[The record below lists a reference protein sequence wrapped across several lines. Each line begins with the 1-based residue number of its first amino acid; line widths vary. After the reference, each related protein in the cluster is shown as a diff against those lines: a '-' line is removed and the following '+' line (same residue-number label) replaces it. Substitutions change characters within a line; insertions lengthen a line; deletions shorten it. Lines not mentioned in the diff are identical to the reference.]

1 VIEKIDLHYER
12 GSQMHKQFLPYVK
25 KEALYY
31 FWGFIGSLFRF
42 LIPLSVPLI
51 LKYIFDVLLQSSSY
65 TTKEKFEQLLLIAT
79 CMVFIFIVIRYPMEY
94 VRQYCI
100 HTANNNILK
109 NLRQDIF
116 GKIHKLDAKYFTDNK
131 SGEIGTRF
139 FDDVEKVKGYLT
151 ATFGNI
157 LIEMIVLVTVI
168 GIMFVLNPNLAIIS
182 IVLIAIQFS
191 LAHFFSKKFKIS
203 TRNMMNERSILNG
216 FIFEKIQGA
225 FISKLFSAE
234 NRDKQELNERLN
246 QYEEL
251 TDRHAKINAL
261 SLSSVNVLIDF
272 TPLLVAFIAS
282 WFVIEGNLTIGSLI
296 AFFAYVEKMRSPVA
310 ALVQAFPVVTE
321 GSVAIQR
328 IFDFLNI
335 QQTILEKKD
344 PSLLNSF
351 KKSINFKNVSFSY
364 DQSRQILN
372 QVSFKIEKGKTYAFV
387 GESGGGKST
396 ILQLLM
402 RMYDASSGEVQID
415 GKNIKEYAISS
426 LRNQMGIVTQD
437 NFLYSSSIKENIKL
451 GKPEA
456 TDEEVEIAAK
466 KAFADEFINKLP
478 NGYDTEIG
486 ERGVKLSGGQ
496 KQRIALARVFL
507 KNPSIL
513 ILDEATS
520 ALDNESEKLV
530 QQSIFEVGKDKTVI
544 MIAHRLSTIVNAD
557 TIFVL
562 KDGEIIE
569 KGSHQSLMRLN
580 GYYSELHSK
589 QSEDKTKLIPTK
601 KVKWVSAV

>member
-1 VIEKIDLHYER
+1 
-12 GSQMHKQFLPYVK
+12 MFNKQFTPYVR
-25 KEALYY
+25 KEALFYI
-31 FWGFIGSLFRF
+31 WGFVGSLFRF

-51 LKYIFDVLLQSSSY
+51 LKYIFDVLLQSSTY
-65 TTKEKFEQLLLIAT
+65 TNAEKVEKLFLIAI
-79 CMVFIFIVIRYPMEY
+79 CMVITFLFIRYPMEY

-109 NLRQDIF
+109 KLRQDIF
-116 GKIHKLDAKYFTDNK
+116 DKIHSLDAKYFTENK

-157 LIEMIVLVTVI
+157 FIEMIVLLTVV
-168 GIMFVLNPNLAIIS
+168 GIMLVLNPKLAMIS
-182 IVLIAIQFS
+182 IVLITIQFL

-203 TRNMMNERSILNG
+203 TKNMMNERSILNG

-234 NRDKQELNERLN
+234 KRDKQELNERLG
-246 QYEEL
+246 QYEVL
-251 TDRHAKINAL
+251 TDKQAKINAL

-282 WFVIEGNLTIGSLI
+282 WFVIEGNLTVGSLI

-310 ALVQAFPVVTE
+310 ALVQAFPVITE
-321 GSVAIQR
+321 GSVALQR
-328 IFDFLNI
+328 IFDFL
-335 QQTILEKKD
+335 TIEQSIKEKEH
-344 PSLLNSF
+344 PTVLNSF
-351 KKSINFKNVSFSY
+351 QNSIKFNHVSFSY

-372 QVSFKIEKGKTYAFV
+372 RVHFTIEKGKTYAFV

-402 RMYDASSGEVQID
+402 RMYDASCGDVLID
-415 GKNIKEYAISS
+415 GENIRDYSISS
-426 LRNQMGIVTQD
+426 LRDQMGIVTQD

-451 GKPEA
+451 GKPDA
-456 TDEEVEIAAK
+456 TDEEVELAAK
-466 KAFADEFINKLP
+466 KAFADEFITKLP
-478 NGYDTEIG
+478 KGYDTEIG
-486 ERGVKLSGGQ
+486 ERGIKLSGGQ
-496 KQRIALARVFL
+496 KQRISLARVFL
-507 KNPSIL
+507 KDPSIL

-530 QQSIFEVGKDKTVI
+530 QQSVFQVGRDKTVI

-562 KDGEIIE
+562 KNGEIIE
-569 KGSHQSLMRLN
+569 SGSHQSLLNLN
-580 GYYSELHSK
+580 GYYKELHSK
-589 QSEDKTKLIPTK
+589 QNELEPKKPSMKKAKL
-601 KVKWVSAV
+601 VS